1 MIHLKK
7 ARAGEMHV
15 DGTGSGLQKD
25 MRAKRRH
32 RRGCRVLE
40 DCAFEHGLTG
50 YVIGAIGRRIGLRFL
65 LSAGGSR
72 ENGTQADEQCAR
84 KYEAEE
90 RSHSASPPTKNL
102 RFPRESREHADP
114 PCDAR
119 LTSTIR

>member
-25 MRAKRRH
+25 VRAKRWH

-40 DCAFEHGLTG
+40 DCAFEQGLTG
-50 YVIGAIGRRIGLRFL
+50 YVVGAIGRRNGLGIL
-65 LSAGGSR
+65 LGAGGPR

-84 KYEAEE
+84 QYEAEE
-90 RSHSASPPTKNL
+90 KFHSVSPPMKNL
-102 RFPRESREHADP
+102 RFPRDDANTLTPHAP
-114 PCDAR
+114 R
-119 LTSTIR
+119 GLLQFR